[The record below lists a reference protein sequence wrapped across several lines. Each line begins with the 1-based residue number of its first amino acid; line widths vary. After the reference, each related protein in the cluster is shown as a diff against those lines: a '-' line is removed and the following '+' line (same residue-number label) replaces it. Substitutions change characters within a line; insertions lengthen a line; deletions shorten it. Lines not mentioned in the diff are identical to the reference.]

1 MHRAKSDLL
10 GNPPNRCH
18 AIHHNKNAAQLV
30 TEQRVMF
37 SNIADSI
44 SGSNRSVLRCESL
57 LRLGNDGGEGCG
69 IGDREIREDLAVSF
83 DSGSFQAFNETRI
96 SHILVAAGGVNTLRP
111 QTAELTFALLPVPIF
126 IRQRF
131 SDGVLG
137 VTEEFRAETA
147 ETLGT
152 EQRPLAAGAT
162 GR

>member
-1 MHRAKSDLL
+1 M
-10 GNPPNRCH
+10 
-18 AIHHNKNAAQLV
+18 
-30 TEQRVMF
+30 TEQRVMI
-37 SNIADSI
+37 SDVAESV

-83 DSGSFQAFNETRI
+83 DSSSFQAFNETRI
-96 SHILVAAGGVNTLRP
+96 SHVLVAAGSVNTLCP
-111 QTAELTFALLPVPIF
+111 QTAELTFTLLPVPIF

-131 SDGVLG
+131 SDCVLG

-152 EQRPLAAGAT
+152 EQHALATLAAG
-162 GR
+162 R